1 MANTIRAILVVT
13 AIITA
18 TFLPFFPGG
27 YDSLS
32 KPLSG
37 MAWIF
42 GRVGLLLVPV
52 GGLWLLFPQKSGADI
67 GPRGWLVWLTLGACT
82 LVAMVLILI
91 AFASGPLLAAGTG
104 AIAGL
109 LIFRLMRHLQAASP
123 MARTLPGLLVV
134 APITVLVVQLAFLE
148 PIASRA
154 RNRVISNSAPLIAEI
169 ESYHARHG
177 AYPVSIFALYGDVK
191 PAVVGVQ
198 RYYYEPSG
206 DAYNLIFEQPSPA
219 FGLRRFVVYNPL
231 DKQRL
236 TVHETERLR
245 LDDAGLDADNAG
257 YTIVEKL
264 PQPHWKLFTFRS

>member
-1 MANTIRAILVVT
+1 MAHIIRAFLIVT
-13 AIITA
+13 AITTA

-37 MAWIF
+37 MAWMF

-52 GGLWLLFPQKSGADI
+52 GGLWLLFSKRSGAGI
-67 GPRGWLVWLTLGACT
+67 GPRGWLVWLTLGTCI
-82 LVAMVLILI
+82 LVALVLVLI
-91 AFASGPLLAAGTG
+91 AFASGPLLAVGTG
-104 AIAGL
+104 TIAGL
-109 LIFRLMRHLQAASP
+109 LIFRLVRRLRAAAP
-123 MARTLPGLLVV
+123 VGRTVPGLLVV
-134 APITVLVVQLAFLE
+134 APITVLAVQLAFLE

-154 RNRVISNSAPLIAEI
+154 RSRVIANGAPLIAEI

-177 AYPVSIFALYGDVK
+177 DYPVSIFALYGDVK
-191 PAVVGVQ
+191 PAVVGVE
-198 RYYYEPSG
+198 RYYYERSG
-206 DAYNLIFEQPSPA
+206 DAYNLIFEQPSPT
-219 FGLRRFVVYNPL
+219 FGLRRFVVYNPR

-257 YTIVEKL
+257 YTIVQPL
-264 PQPHWKLFTFRS
+264 PQQHWKLFTFRS